1 MSGVFSIE
9 ALGAVTATNIGAVRA
24 EVAAAPRPAGA
35 TSFSQML
42 LGGVN
47 SVNQQLTEADGL
59 AAAFAVDDS
68 IPLHRVTYALEH
80 ARLSFELMLQVR
92 SRLVEGYQ
100 EIMRMQL

>member
-1 MSGVFSIE
+1 MTIVPVE
-9 ALGAVTATNIGAVRA
+9 AIGAAVPTELTLAGGASPLARA
-24 EVAAAPRPAGA
+24 PAV
-35 TSFSQML
+35 SFEQML
-42 LGGVN
+42 TDGIERVDTKL
-47 SVNQQLTEADGL
+47 QAADSL

-68 IPLHRVTYALEH
+68 IPLHQVMFAMED

>member
-1 MSGVFSIE
+1 MSGLSVE
-9 ALGAVTATNIGAVRA
+9 AIAAFAPVDPAVTAAVRQP
-24 EVAAAPRPAGA
+24 VAAAAAGQ
-35 TSFSQML
+35 TFEQMM
-42 LGGVN
+42 LGGI
-47 SVNQQLTEADGL
+47 EATDSKVQAADEA

-68 IPLHRVTYALEH
+68 IPLHQVMFALED